1 MVTSVD
7 SYIAKGTKGVVSATV
22 PRLFWLDA
30 GGQPTEEIH
39 TISVGQVLKAGSVL
53 GMVTA
58 SHELVFCDPAAG
70 DGSAVPYA
78 VLAYS
83 LDTSVTGSNAA
94 EIVSVITSSN
104 RKINFRALVAHATW
118 NKYDLQAAL
127 SKRGIATG
135 VPIASGQL
143 Y

>member
-7 SYIAKGTKGVVSATV
+7 SYIAKGTKGVVSATA
-22 PRLFWLDA
+22 PRMFWLDA
-30 GGQPTEEIH
+30 GGQPTEESH
-39 TISVGQVLKAGSVL
+39 KISAGQVLKAGSVL

-58 SHELVFCDPAAG
+58 THELVLCDPAAG

-78 VLAYS
+78 ILPFD
-83 LDTSVTGSNAA
+83 LDTSATGTNAA

-104 RKINFRALVAHATW
+104 RKINFRALVAPATW

-135 VPIASGQL
+135 VPISSGAL
-143 Y
+143 